1 MFSFGCGWFMGRVG
15 KIVLVRTGVRGDP
28 IELRLMVWFDFSVL
42 FFYFF
47 LQRRI
52 RKRSYQQELF
62 IGEGGFYGGIG
73 RLLPESVPLRLPW
86 SSWAVVLLGGCR
98 EDFLS

>member
-1 MFSFGCGWFMGRVG
+1 MWLVYGQSRQDSVSKDRRKGGPNRAAVDG
-15 KIVLVRTGVRGDP
+15 LVRFFCF
-28 IELRLMVWFDFSVL
+28 I
-42 FFYFF
+42 FYFF